1 MTRFFAL
8 RAAEVADAMKFTA
21 EDSGHELTVA
31 APDSLRPRSRA
42 TANASKQVVVNILSN
57 AVKYTPS
64 GGHIRLAACEGE
76 KKQCASRCR
85 TTASASRRRMCRAP
99 V

>member
-1 MTRFFAL
+1 M
-8 RAAEVADAMKFTA
+8 
-21 EDSGHELTVA
+21 
-31 APDSLRPRSRA
+31 
-42 TANASKQVVVNILSN
+42 VNILSN

-76 KKQCASRCR
+76 KNTVRITVQDDGIGIPAGGCA
-85 TTASASRRRMCRAP
+85 AP